1 MSINTTA
8 GNAVKF
14 LGLSDSI
21 RADLLKAMLGAAVGG
36 KVTINVLHRCYIG
49 LSCTEPNGDGSN
61 ITEPTDWNYKRVKLS
76 YGTASTNGQ
85 GVETSCVFNSDY
97 LTLDGDTAK
106 NEKKNSDGT
115 RIPTEIKFNRST
127 EAWKKTDREDLEQY
141 SYFFLST
148 AENAPSSGKE
158 TGMMAWG
165 ELTEPI
171 TVEAKNVVPLF
182 EEGKFRLHFP
192 TPADVESIVDA
203 AAAAD
208 AENA

>member
-14 LGLSDSI
+14 LGLSDPLRKDI
-21 RADLLKAMLGAAVGG
+21 LKAILGAALNGQ
-36 KVTINVLHRCYIG
+36 VTINASHKCYIG
-49 LSCTEPNGDGSN
+49 LSKTLPKGDGTN
-61 ITEPTDWNYKRVKLS
+61 ITEPADWNYTRVLLS
-76 YGTASTNGQ
+76 EGEVTKSGATETAVKFASA
-85 GVETSCVFNSDY
+85 Y

-106 NEKKNSDGT
+106 NEKKDSEGN

-127 EAWKKTDREDLEQY
+127 EPWMADDGESFQEYK
-141 SYFFLST
+141 YFFLSKNAAKIESGA
-148 AENAPSSGKE
+148 AELGLL
-158 TGMMAWG
+158 AWG

-171 TVEAKNVVPLF
+171 TVEAINVVPLF

-192 TPADVESIVDA
+192 EPSEVEQIVDE

>member
-14 LGLSDSI
+14 LGFSDPI
-21 RADLLKAMLGAAVGG
+21 RKEVLKAMLGAALNG
-36 KVTINVLHRCYIG
+36 KVDINAGHLCYLG
-49 LSCTEPNGDGSN
+49 LSRTEPMGNGTN
-61 ITEPTDWNYKRVKLS
+61 INEPTDWNYARVLLS
-76 YGTASTNGQ
+76 EGKVTKNGTS
-85 GVETSCVFNSDY
+85 ETSVTFSSAY

-106 NEKKNSDGT
+106 NERQDSEGH

-127 EAWKKTDREDLEQY
+127 EPWMADDGENFQEYK
-141 SYFFLST
+141 YFFLSK
-148 AENAPSSGKE
+148 NPGPLNGSSTDLGLL
-158 TGMMAWG
+158 AWG
-165 ELTEPI
+165 ELKEPI
-171 TVEAKNVVPLF
+171 TVKAINVVPLF

-192 TPADVESIVDA
+192 TPTDVESIVDA